1 MRTEFAILKRRFS
14 RRLAIDLPVA
24 GVAADPLRRA
34 SHLLGFSALSLRD
47 YRLGTLAPLP
57 ALLGHVSLGAFTR
70 AGL

>member
-1 MRTEFAILKRRFS
+1 MP
-14 RRLAIDLPVA
+14 IDLPVA
-24 GVAADPLRRA
+24 ASSLLPFVAA

-57 ALLGHVSLGAFTR
+57 ALLGHVSLGAFAR